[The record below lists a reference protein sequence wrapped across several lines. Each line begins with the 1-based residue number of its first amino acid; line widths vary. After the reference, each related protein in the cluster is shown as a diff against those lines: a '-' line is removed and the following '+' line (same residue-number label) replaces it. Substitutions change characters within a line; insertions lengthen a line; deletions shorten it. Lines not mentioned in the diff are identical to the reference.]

1 MTALTSASASRVAG
15 AARATAEGVLSRKPK
30 DARALFVRGRCLES
44 SNENERAIAT
54 YRAALEAEPGHL
66 GSLQRLWRLYEAG
79 NQINDAIS
87 SLETLT
93 QINQATGEE
102 QFELA
107 RLYGETGLNAS
118 RGLRLLESAQKAGAK
133 MDGADAI
140 RRKLESHAAHET
152 HGGGGGDNGVTIIK
166 GR

>member
-1 MTALTSASASRVAG
+1 MLPYSTLGPGGPPRYSTYLAADLPENYDRFPDAFQFIKDVA
-15 AARATAEGVLSRKPK
+15 VDWSDSK
-30 DARALFVRGRCLES
+30 
-44 SNENERAIAT
+44 
-54 YRAALEAEPGHL
+54 YLEAEPGHL